1 MTAKQVRFVTND
13 EPFDN
18 QNVAEL
24 AAFDAAGKP
33 VTITGGSAP
42 TVDTLHGATDT
53 GRAVMKATN
62 AAAARSAIGAGT
74 PYALPAAGTAIGG
87 VKKATAVADL
97 ASAADTAAIIA
108 IIATVNAVLAAFR
121 ASGAMA
127 APTSADQPSE
137 VQSAA
142 IVTPQQ

>member
-1 MTAKQVRFVTND
+1 M
-13 EPFDN
+13 
-18 QNVAEL
+18 
-24 AAFDAAGKP
+24 
-33 VTITGGSAP
+33 TITGGSAP

-108 IIATVNAVLAAFR
+108 TVNAVLAAFR

-142 IVTPQQ
+142 SLTPQQ

>member
-74 PYALPAAGTAIGG
+74 PYALPAAGA
-87 VKKATAVADL
+87 
-97 ASAADTAAIIA
+97 A

-121 ASGAMA
+121 ASGAMAAPTSGAMA

>member
-74 PYALPAAGTAIGG
+74 PYALPAA
-87 VKKATAVADL
+87 
-97 ASAADTAAIIA
+97 

>member
-33 VTITGGSAP
+33 VTITGG
-42 TVDTLHGATDT
+42 
-53 GRAVMKATN
+53 
-62 AAAARSAIGAGT
+62 
-74 PYALPAAGTAIGG
+74 

-97 ASAADTAAIIA
+97 ASAADTAA

>member
-1 MTAKQVRFVTND
+1 
-13 EPFDN
+13 
-18 QNVAEL
+18 
-24 AAFDAAGKP
+24 
-33 VTITGGSAP
+33 
-42 TVDTLHGATDT
+42 
-53 GRAVMKATN
+53 
-62 AAAARSAIGAGT
+62 
-74 PYALPAAGTAIGG
+74 
-87 VKKATAVADL
+87 VADL
-97 ASAADTAAIIA
+97 ASAADTAA

>member
-33 VTITGGSAP
+33 VAITGGSAP

-62 AAAARSAIGAGT
+62 AAAARS
-74 PYALPAAGTAIGG
+74 
-87 VKKATAVADL
+87 
-97 ASAADTAAIIA
+97 SAASRRYPTGSC
-108 IIATVNAVLAAFR
+108 R
-121 ASGAMA
+121 GSGAA
-127 APTSADQPSE
+127 ASRSRTGTNACSDH
-137 VQSAA
+137 AA
-142 IVTPQQ
+142 WTAPPRS

>member
-62 AAAARSAIGAGT
+62 A
-74 PYALPAAGTAIGG
+74 
-87 VKKATAVADL
+87 VADL
-97 ASAADTAAIIA
+97 ASAADTAA

>member
-87 VKKATAVADL
+87 VK
-97 ASAADTAAIIA
+97 
-108 IIATVNAVLAAFR
+108 
-121 ASGAMA
+121 
-127 APTSADQPSE
+127 
-137 VQSAA
+137 
-142 IVTPQQ
+142 

>member
-53 GRAVMKATN
+53 GRAVMKAT
-62 AAAARSAIGAGT
+62 
-74 PYALPAAGTAIGG
+74 
-87 VKKATAVADL
+87 AVADL

-108 IIATVNAVLAAFR
+108 TVNAVLAAFR
-121 ASGAMA
+121 ASGAMAAPTSGAMA

>member
-1 MTAKQVRFVTND
+1 
-13 EPFDN
+13 
-18 QNVAEL
+18 
-24 AAFDAAGKP
+24 
-33 VTITGGSAP
+33 
-42 TVDTLHGATDT
+42 
-53 GRAVMKATN
+53 MKATN

-108 IIATVNAVLAAFR
+108 TVNAVLAAFR

-127 APTSADQPSE
+127 APTSGAMAAPTSADQPSE

-142 IVTPQQ
+142 SLTPQQ

>member
-42 TVDTLHGATDT
+42 T
-53 GRAVMKATN
+53 
-62 AAAARSAIGAGT
+62 
-74 PYALPAAGTAIGG
+74 AGTAIGG

-97 ASAADTAAIIA
+97 ASAADTAA

-142 IVTPQQ
+142 SLTPQQ